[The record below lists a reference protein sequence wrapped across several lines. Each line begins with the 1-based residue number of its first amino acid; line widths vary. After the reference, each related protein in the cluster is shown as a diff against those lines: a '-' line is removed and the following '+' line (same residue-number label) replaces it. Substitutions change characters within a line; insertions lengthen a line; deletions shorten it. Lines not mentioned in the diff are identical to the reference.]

1 MFFEFQMLRRPRFFM
16 LRVDHTPGPEDG
28 LKDISV
34 EIENFLILVKKK
46 REKVTDFNISEKILD

>member
-46 REKVTDFNISEKILD
+46 REKVTE